1 MSFEDDGE
9 GDQGLDLGPMAWL
22 SLGASWVMSLMSLVR
37 LVTRMR
43 GTVRGMAWCR
53 ALVTPLTCRA
63 ELGAEQQLLR
73 LRS

>member
-1 MSFEDDGE
+1 MSFEDDGR
-9 GDQGLDLGPMAWL
+9 GDQGLVWAHMAWL
-22 SLGASWVMSLMSLVR
+22 SLGASWVMSLVSLVR

-43 GTVRGMAWCR
+43 GTVRGMAW